1 MRGRNVDVGYA
12 RVSTLDQDLRIQ
24 LTALDAAGCHPIYQ
38 EKKSGAAGK
47 NRPVREEMLRQL
59 ELGDTLTVWKLDRLG
74 RSLIDLLAIIRDLEA
89 RSIRFRVL
97 TQPIDT
103 STAAGKMFLALLG
116 AFAEFER
123 EMILER
129 TAAGQARRKAEGL
142 PHGGPRMF
150 GTVGLGPSA
159 VSEEQ
164 AEEEAELLREAARRL
179 VDDGD
184 NLSQIVEDWNA
195 RGLRPLRTDRWRVT
209 PLRRM
214 LLNPRATEIVGA
226 DYFRELARIFDNR
239 NGRRQHLGRPAD
251 HLLSGILRCGR
262 EGCGQPLYSAHKT
275 GKTGVPQLVYRCK
288 KATGSG
294 GRFAGC
300 GATQVSLTRA
310 DAWAEEAFIAAA
322 VSSHFAD
329 ALAKRQAELL
339 ADDMTADLLDDMRR
353 EIDELELVI
362 PTRFGTADMRKRH
375 DDLQRQVREAT
386 GRLMAQPELQALID
400 LPKSEAK
407 LREAWDGW
415 SVAER
420 RAWLRRVLHHI
431 TVLPSDAHHRGS
443 DVEARLD
450 PDWRV

>member
-1 MRGRNVDVGYA
+1 MRGRPVEVGYA

-24 LTALDAAGCHPIYQ
+24 LTALDEAGCHPIYQ
-38 EKKSGAAGK
+38 ERKSGAAGK
-47 NRPVREEMLRQL
+47 DRPVRDEMLRQL
-59 ELGDTLTVWKLDRLG
+59 ERGDTLTVWKLDRLG
-74 RSLIDLLAIIRDLEA
+74 RSLIDLLAIVRDLET

-97 TQPIDT
+97 TQPVDT
-103 STAAGKMFLALLG
+103 GSAAGRMFLALLA

-129 TAAGQARRKAEGL
+129 TAAGRARRKAEGL
-142 PHGGPRMF
+142 LHGGPRMF
-150 GTVGLGPSA
+150 GTVGIGPTA

-179 VDDGD
+179 VDGG
-184 NLSQIVEDWNA
+184 NLSQVIEDWNA
-195 RGLRPLRTDRWRVT
+195 RGLVPLRGQAWRVT
-209 PLRRM
+209 SLRRM
-214 LLNPRATEIVGA
+214 LLNPRAEEIVGA
-226 DYFRELARIFDNR
+226 DDFRELARIFDNR
-239 NGRRQHLGRPAD
+239 NGRRQQLGRPAD

-262 EGCGQPLYSAHKT
+262 EECGQPLYAAHKT

-288 KATGSG
+288 KASGSG

-300 GATQVSLTRA
+300 GSTQVSLARA
-310 DAWAEEAFIAAA
+310 DAWATEAFIAAV
-322 VSSHFAD
+322 VSPHFAD

-353 EIDELELVI
+353 EIDELELVM
-362 PTRFGTADMRKRH
+362 PTRFGTPEMKHRH

-400 LPKSEAK
+400 LPKSEAA
-407 LREAWDGW
+407 LREAWDDW

-431 TVLPSDAHHRGS
+431 TVLPADAHHRGS

>member
-1 MRGRNVDVGYA
+1 
-12 RVSTLDQDLRIQ
+12 
-24 LTALDAAGCHPIYQ
+24 
-38 EKKSGAAGK
+38 
-47 NRPVREEMLRQL
+47 MLRQL
-59 ELGDTLTVWKLDRLG
+59 ERGDTLTVWKLDRLG
-74 RSLIDLLAIIRDLEA
+74 RSLIDLLAIVRDLEA
-89 RSIRFRVL
+89 RGIRFRVL
-97 TQPIDT
+97 TQPVDT
-103 STAAGKMFLALLG
+103 GSAAGRMFLALLA

-129 TAAGQARRKAEGL
+129 TAAGRARRKAEGL
-142 PHGGPRMF
+142 LHGGPRMF
-150 GTVGLGPSA
+150 GTVGIGPTA

-195 RGLRPLRTDRWRVT
+195 RGLVPLRGEAWRVT
-209 PLRRM
+209 SLRRM
-214 LLNPRATEIVGA
+214 LLNPRAEEIVGA
-226 DYFRELARIFDNR
+226 DHFRKLARIFDNR
-239 NGRRQHLGRPAD
+239 NGRRQQLGRPAD
-251 HLLSGILRCGR
+251 HLLSGILKCGR
-262 EGCGQPLYSAHKT
+262 PDCGQPLYAAHKT

-288 KATGSG
+288 KASGSG

-300 GATQVSLTRA
+300 GSTTVSMARA
-310 DAWAEEAFIAAA
+310 DAWIEEAFIAAV
-322 VSSHFAD
+322 VSPAFAD
-329 ALAKRQAELL
+329 ALSKRQAELL

-353 EIDELELVI
+353 EIEELELVI
-362 PTRFGTADMRKRH
+362 PTRFGTPEMKHRH

-407 LREAWDGW
+407 LREVWDGW

-431 TVLPSDAHHRGS
+431 TVLPAPPDARHRGS
-443 DVEARLD
+443 DVKARLD